1 MEYNKCLL
9 FLAVSAM
16 GLVSCSVKN
25 NDLAAKQETGGIR
38 LEVADFVDVDG
49 IFAKDDAK
57 STFSYDSKKGFVFSW
72 TQGDEIG
79 IFPIAYRTPGDEI
92 KPQQMMMVVDTGS
105 GSTLSGAG
113 YNGSTVGW
121 SVSGDILYASY
132 YPMQEN
138 YDLLPDNIILDYS
151 GQKQI
156 GNDIKGEKMRY
167 LGAYD
172 YLYTAP
178 TTPNDVNDI
187 KFSFQHAGAIVR
199 FRVPTET
206 AGTFTSLTVTAAG
219 TVFPAKMELNLLT
232 TEISSVKGTL
242 SNTFT
247 VNLEN
252 FEKTEDNYLNVWCMM
267 PPVDLSGETL
277 TVSFVKG
284 TAARNINYE
293 VSGRNLEAGKAYSFN
308 GTDATIPDFI
318 DLGLPSGTLWASWNV
333 GATSPEEPGTYCC
346 WGETMDE
353 ALAHTNFSSGSYH
366 VNDDGRYNT
375 ATSLYPEDDI
385 AYTTYGANYCIP
397 DREQWEE
404 LISICYWTTE
414 TVNGKNCLK
423 CQGCN
428 GNFIILPF
436 GGKKSAPDDIDVSS
450 TTNGYYWTIER
461 NPSAVNNVYYYHF
474 TGTKNSI
481 LASAAY
487 YGYLVRAV
495 KVEKTTPT
503 TYVDFGLPSGNLWS
517 IEDLAKGNKQLVAWG
532 QSTLYETSTF
542 SSIQPSSY
550 SFYSPKPAGGTGWTP
565 DNNNKLTKYTT
576 NSDSAFNGEADNNTI
591 LDAQDDIASNE
602 WGSQWRIPTKA
613 DWQELYD
620 YCNWELIDDLWKVSK
635 NGKFIL
641 LKNINTNVYSNPVG
655 YWSSTLY
662 TDSSNPTANHSAYF
676 VGFKIKSYDKD
687 KSDIAIHFN
696 ETSYRFKPR
705 FIRPICGGTSHANE

>member
-1 MEYNKCLL
+1 MEHKKCLL

-57 STFSYDSKKGFVFSW
+57 STFSYDSEKGFVFGW

-92 KPQQMMMVVDTGS
+92 KPQQMMMVVDTTS
-105 GSTLSGAG
+105 GRTLSGAG

-138 YDLLPDNIILDYS
+138 YDLLPENIILDYS

-156 GNDIKGEKMRY
+156 GNDIKGEKMGH

-178 TTPNDVNDI
+178 TTPNGVNDI

-219 TVFPAKMELNLLT
+219 AVFPAKMKLNLLT
-232 TEISSVKGTL
+232 TGISVEGTL

-252 FEKTEDNYLNVWCMM
+252 FEKTADNYLNVWCMM
-267 PPVDLSGETL
+267 PPVDLSTETL

-333 GATSPEEPGTYCC
+333 GATSPEEPGNYYA
-346 WGETMDE
+346 WGELETKPYFIE
-353 ALAHTNFSSGSYH
+353 ADIVDGKHPDHEYQYRWVQFSGDRSTVLAYYSKYNLEDGKSTL
-366 VNDDGRYNT
+366 DD
-375 ATSLYPEDDI
+375 EDDV
-385 AYTTYGANYCIP
+385 ATQTYGDKYRMP
-397 DREQWEE
+397 TQTEWEE
-404 LISICYWTTE
+404 LLNSDYTSVTENNNGLLITSKIKEGSSIFISKNGYASNNNKNGGSWKIKYNQTDRAEYWTRNCYE
-414 TVNGKNCLK
+414 GNSKNAHRAEVYFSLGSLKVN
-423 CQGCN
+423 
-428 GNFIILPF
+428 
-436 GGKKSAPDDIDVSS
+436 
-450 TTNGYYWTIER
+450 TTTKTRSDGY
-461 NPSAVNNVYYYHF
+461 S
-474 TGTKNSI
+474 
-481 LASAAY
+481 
-487 YGYLVRAV
+487 VRAV
-495 KVEKTTPT
+495 K
-503 TYVDFGLPSGNLWS
+503 
-517 IEDLAKGNKQLVAWG
+517 
-532 QSTLYETSTF
+532 
-542 SSIQPSSY
+542 
-550 SFYSPKPAGGTGWTP
+550 PK
-565 DNNNKLTKYTT
+565 NN
-576 NSDSAFNGEADNNTI
+576 
-591 LDAQDDIASNE
+591 
-602 WGSQWRIPTKA
+602 
-613 DWQELYD
+613 
-620 YCNWELIDDLWKVSK
+620 
-635 NGKFIL
+635 
-641 LKNINTNVYSNPVG
+641 
-655 YWSSTLY
+655 
-662 TDSSNPTANHSAYF
+662 
-676 VGFKIKSYDKD
+676 
-687 KSDIAIHFN
+687 
-696 ETSYRFKPR
+696 
-705 FIRPICGGTSHANE
+705 